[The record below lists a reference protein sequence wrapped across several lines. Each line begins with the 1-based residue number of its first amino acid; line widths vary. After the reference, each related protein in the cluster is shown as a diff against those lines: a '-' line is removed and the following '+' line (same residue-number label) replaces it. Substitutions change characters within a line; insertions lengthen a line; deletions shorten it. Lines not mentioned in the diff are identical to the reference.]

1 MHSSILLILASAL
14 AACALPQA
22 NSSSGFVD
30 ASYSDA
36 DLAALDSIIDALNS
50 HAATTVSATG
60 AVTRTAQG
68 YVSLGSA
75 SPTFSDIAVRATNS
89 ATQTVIVPDL
99 NLQITQYINPI
110 TTSPPSKAKRH
121 LFERDLVARG
131 HVPVDVC
138 PVPKTVTVIEW
149 IDCKATPAVACN
161 VCPTTKSCDCEQG
174 YEWVVLAAPTTT
186 PCSTTTPT
194 PCSTTTKACP
204 TCRGG
209 IEYIILAETEPDN
222 YKKRRPCQVCPGG
235 FEYVIADGSDC
246 GMDLFYIIGSDG
258 KNNHPTVKDGSKGPG
273 ARYQPKLAIAGKAR
287 ITAAAPT
294 ATPTPTGGFVY
305 SGTLIVSS
313 NSKLVVSTEFP
324 LMADW
329 ASLLTWDLSSATVAP
344 VPVMTGTSFSHI
356 ADFLVTDGPVAA
368 TPTLD
373 AAAMRKRGMMKYMEE

>member
-1 MHSSILLILASAL
+1 MHSSIVLILASAL
-14 AACALPQA
+14 AAYALPQS

-50 HAATTVSATG
+50 YAVTTVSATG

-75 SPTFSDIAVRATNS
+75 SPTFSDVAVRATNS

-149 IDCKATPAVACN
+149 IDCKATPGVACN

-174 YEWVVLAAPTTT
+174 YEWVVLAATPVDPPCTTTT
-186 PCSTTTPT
+186 PPCTTTTPT
-194 PCSTTTKACP
+194 ACATTTKACP

-209 IEYIILAETEPDN
+209 IEYIILAETEPNN
-222 YKKRRPCQVCPGG
+222 YKKRRPCPVCPGG

-246 GMDLFYIIGSDG
+246 GMDLFYIIGSGG
-258 KNNHPTVKDGSKGPG
+258 KNDHPAVKDTHGGNGHG
-273 ARYQPKLAIAGKAR
+273 AGYQPKLAGAGKAR
-287 ITAAAPT
+287 VTAAAPT
-294 ATPTPTGGFVY
+294 ATPAPTRGFVY

-329 ASLLTWDLSSATVAP
+329 ASLLTWDSSSATAAP
-344 VPVMTGTSFSHI
+344 VPVMTRTSFSHI
-356 ADFLVTDGPVAA
+356 ADF
-368 TPTLD
+368 
-373 AAAMRKRGMMKYMEE
+373 